1 MRANFKWD
9 KEIVNEGISR
19 ILIVQLWGIGETVLT
34 LPAVSALR
42 KKFPDAEINV
52 LATSRNKDVFFN
64 NKNNFL
70 SPKDIFSCDKDNL
83 YYTICLYRYD
93 GFIPEKLYPFTEKI
107 SNW

>member
-1 MRANFKWD
+1 MVFLVKLVDKHFGSLLCNIFSAFSRD

-64 NKNNFL
+64 NKNINKVL
-70 SPKDIFSCDKDNL
+70 
-83 YYTICLYRYD
+83 
-93 GFIPEKLYPFTEKI
+93 EVKI
-107 SNW
+107 SPFSV